1 MLTRIARNRAVQV
14 AATFGAVAAFLG
26 FASPAFAATDT
37 AIASGFTTAQTDL
50 LGYLALAI
58 VLVIAVMVVGLG
70 ITLLVKWARRAVH
83 ST

>member
-1 MLTRIARNRAVQV
+1 MKKFLSNRAAR
-14 AATFGAVAAFLG
+14 AAFGVGLVAAFLG
-26 FASPAFAATDT
+26 FSAPAFATTDT